1 MSVSTGRVKTYLV
14 AHFDALEMNMGQ
26 ELPLPAVEGV
36 VLRCVTM
43 VSRNLRG
50 RTNDSRAERLARL
63 FQ

>member
-1 MSVSTGRVKTYLV
+1 MSVSTGRVKIYLV

-43 VSRNLRG
+43 VSRNL
-50 RTNDSRAERLARL
+50 L
-63 FQ
+63 